1 MVDPGGRLQ
10 HRTTAG
16 RCRVS
21 AITPLVV
28 AAMFFIAGCLY
39 LLILIAAFCAV
50 AALARKARLRLR
62 FRRVPA
68 DGPPLKPDEQ
78 YALKAIERGW
88 KDSAAEPE
96 YDVEEDL

>member
-1 MVDPGGRLQ
+1 M
-10 HRTTAG
+10 
-16 RCRVS
+16 S

-28 AAMFFIAGCLY
+28 GAMFFIAGVLY
-39 LLILIAAFCAV
+39 LLILTAV
-50 AALARKARLRLR
+50 ACGVASLARKARLRLR

-68 DGPPLKPDEQ
+68 DGPPLKPDER

-96 YDVEEDL
+96 YDTEEEL